1 MKLLLDESVPKRL
14 ASSFPASFTL
24 RRVQEMGWAGT
35 GNGLLL
41 SLAANEGFEAMITV
55 DRGIEHQQNLEALP
69 IPVVI
74 MLASRSR
81 LTELQPLVPAA
92 VDVLSEICKDAFIG
106 SPGEPASISIA
117 AMSQSALLGM
127 AAVVRSVRPPI
138 SRRASGQA
146 AARRRREALEE

>member
-14 ASSFPASFTL
+14 AASFPASFTL
-24 RRVQEMGWAGT
+24 RTVQEMGWAGT

-92 VDVLSEICKDAFIG
+92 VDVLSGDLQRRFYRV
-106 SPGEPASISIA
+106 PG
-117 AMSQSALLGM
+117 
-127 AAVVRSVRPPI
+127 
-138 SRRASGQA
+138 
-146 AARRRREALEE
+146 